1 MPAKKVWKKYDLI
14 DYSRMLQQTKKD
26 DADLVLKNLMAE
38 HSVLKSMM
46 QHSPVF
52 FFLLSYVTMEII
64 YYTPGILGQ
73 LLRMPEKE
81 IDENLKAKGM
91 AYVFSLIHPADVK
104 LLTVDSFEFSQE
116 VAGAFPIEMRDKVRY
131 TNNYRIRRGD
141 GTWAK
146 FMGQFC
152 VACDRQEGFP
162 LFAFGTISDITEQ
175 KIDNKILFKAEF
187 FDELNGHKS
196 IIREFI
202 PEDTESLALSK
213 RELEVALLLA
223 KGRNNKEI
231 AGTVFLSEFTVKA
244 HRRNIF
250 EKTGVNKVA
259 ELVAV
264 LAKNGLL

>member
-1 MPAKKVWKKYDLI
+1 MPGKKVGKKYDLI
-14 DYSRMLQQTKKD
+14 DCSLMLQQTKRE
-26 DADLVLKNLMAE
+26 DADRVLKNLMAE

-91 AYVFSLIHPADVK
+91 AYVFSLIHPADV
-104 LLTVDSFEFSQE
+104 
-116 VAGAFPIEMRDKVRY
+116 
-131 TNNYRIRRGD
+131 
-141 GTWAK
+141 
-146 FMGQFC
+146 
-152 VACDRQEGFP
+152 
-162 LFAFGTISDITEQ
+162 
-175 KIDNKILFKAEF
+175 
-187 FDELNGHKS
+187 
-196 IIREFI
+196 IIKEFI
-202 PEDTESLALSK
+202 PEDTESLTLSK

-223 KGRNNKEI
+223 KGRNNREI
-231 AGTVFLSEFTVKA
+231 ADVLFLSEFTVKA

-250 EKTGVNKVA
+250 EKTSVNKVA